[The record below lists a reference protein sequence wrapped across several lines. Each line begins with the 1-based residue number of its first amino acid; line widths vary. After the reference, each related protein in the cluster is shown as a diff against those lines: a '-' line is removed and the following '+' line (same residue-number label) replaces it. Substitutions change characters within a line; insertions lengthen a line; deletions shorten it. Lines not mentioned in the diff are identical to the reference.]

1 MEPARLTTEAAD
13 LRESVLPHQ
22 LIPAVPNRIFK
33 VNPDPAQCE
42 TKSFI
47 TVTLLFNQVDNLP
60 VAYFLRLPGLF
71 SPSPE
76 SLSYQKPHF

>member
-47 TVTLLFNQVDNLP
+47 TVTLLFNQVDRSERGHRLVLQPTRRP
-60 VAYFLRLPGLF
+60 VLR
-71 SPSPE
+71 
-76 SLSYQKPHF
+76 QNW